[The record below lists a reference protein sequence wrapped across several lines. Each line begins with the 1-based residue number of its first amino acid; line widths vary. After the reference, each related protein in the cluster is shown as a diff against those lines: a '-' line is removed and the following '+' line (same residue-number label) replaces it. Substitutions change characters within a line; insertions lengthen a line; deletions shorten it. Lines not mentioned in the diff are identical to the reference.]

1 MEENNELKTIKRN
14 QYIIMIL
21 IAIVIVILLIIGS
34 GSNKNNREGT
44 WESNTGQDNNQT
56 QTGNQSQDN
65 NESQINTYDVS
76 SFKEIS
82 ATQLEN
88 ESKSSTKVVYVGRSS
103 CGYCTAFLPAIKQA
117 QEEYN
122 YQTLYIDIAKIIDFT
137 SSEFKILDQKSYDS
151 IMNLST
157 TDEYK
162 GYLEENFGATPMI
175 IVLKDKKVIGIEVGY
190 VEYSELKS
198 FLNSH
203 GIK

>member
-1 MEENNELKTIKRN
+1 MEENNDLKVIKRN
-14 QYIIMIL
+14 QYIIMGL
-21 IAIVIVILLIIGS
+21 IAIIIVILLIIGS
-34 GSNKNNREGT
+34 SSNNDRNST
-44 WESNTGQDNNQT
+44 FSNSNGDSSQNQV
-56 QTGNQSQDN
+56 N
-65 NESQINTYDVS
+65 NENQGDQEINNDYDVS
-76 SFKEIS
+76 SFKEVS
-82 ATQLEN
+82 GTDLEN
-88 ESKSSTKVVYVGRSS
+88 ESKSSTQVVYVGRST

-175 IVLKDKKVIGIEVGY
+175 IILKNKKVIGVQVGY

-198 FLNSH
+198 FLNAH